1 MGTRNMPWE
10 AKRAFFSAAKQKP
23 KGDVIFACAEELNS
37 KEEENVEK
45 QGLV

>member
-37 KEEENVEK
+37 KEEENVQK